1 MSRVIT
7 LQKHKSVPSDHFGRA
22 AALVEKAAV
31 LLYLPPIHEKDPLD
45 GYRMDA
51 INKTFETGSR
61 PFGVNGEEMF
71 FAIYT
76 LMKQVQ
82 AETADRQVSEARD
95 RLLAIATGLSDEAL
109 DVIRRLELDTYRGD
123 MPPDAVLRFICFAD
137 DKRRIM
143 KKRFDFDSQ
152 AQHEADIIEFP
163 AI

>member
-1 MSRVIT
+1 
-7 LQKHKSVPSDHFGRA
+7 
-22 AALVEKAAV
+22 
-31 LLYLPPIHEKDPLD
+31 
-45 GYRMDA
+45 MDA